1 MSAKCKVLFLC
12 RANSARSIM
21 AESLLR
27 QLAPGGFEAFSAG
40 VEPAA
45 HVHPLTIAQLS
56 STIADIDILQ
66 PKSWQR
72 FAAEDAPHMDVI
84 VAMCDEADEEH
95 APSFPG
101 SPVFCRWTFEDP
113 LAEFATE
120 VLQKQAFERVF
131 RQILQRISVFIALPL
146 QSMNV
151 DEQVLAVN
159 DPLEAGP
166 AGTDSA
172 P

>member
-1 MSAKCKVLFLC
+1 
-12 RANSARSIM
+12 M

-40 VEPAA
+40 GEPAA

-72 FAAEDAPHMDVI
+72 FAAEDAPQMDVI
-84 VAMCDEADEEH
+84 VAMCDEADEAH
-95 APSFPG
+95 APNFPG

-113 LAEFATE
+113 FEGFATE
-120 VLQKQAFERVF
+120 ELQKRAFERVF
-131 RQILQRISVFIALPL
+131 RQILQRMSVFIALSL
-146 QSMNV
+146 QSMTV

-159 DPLEAGP
+159 GPQEAGRG
-166 AGTDSA
+166 ADST